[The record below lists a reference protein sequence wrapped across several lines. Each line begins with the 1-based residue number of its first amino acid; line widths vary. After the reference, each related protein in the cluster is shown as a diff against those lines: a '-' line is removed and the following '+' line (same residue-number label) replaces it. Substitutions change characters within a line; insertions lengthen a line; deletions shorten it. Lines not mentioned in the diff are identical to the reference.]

1 MSARLDQPE
10 FGEQLA
16 SASILRPMHT
26 ADLAEVLQIERQ
38 VYAMPWS
45 EGNFID
51 SLAAGYEAFV
61 LRRAPVLRD
70 PRAQML
76 GYFLAMKGVDEMHL
90 LNLSVAPEQ
99 QGQGLGRLM
108 LDALCAICRAQAC
121 PQLWLEVRIGNQRA
135 REVYRRYGFE
145 EMGRRPAYY
154 PVLQGPREDAL
165 LMSLAVAP

>member
-10 FGEQLA
+10 FGDQFA
-16 SASILRPMHT
+16 SASSLRPMRT
-26 ADLAEVLQIERQ
+26 ADLAEVLQIERL
-38 VYAMPWS
+38 VYPMPWS

-70 PRAQML
+70 PRAQMQA
-76 GYFLAMKGVDEMHL
+76 YFLAMKGVDELHL

-108 LDALCAICRAQAC
+108 LDALCTICRAQAC
-121 PQLWLEVRIGNQRA
+121 PQLWLEVRVGNLAMRLHHAKQVAEALPAEDPNQQQAKAVQQRLNPLA
-135 REVYRRYGFE
+135 RAG
-145 EMGRRPAYY
+145 
-154 PVLQGPREDAL
+154 
-165 LMSLAVAP
+165 